1 MKQKS
6 ADDPQTLF
14 FILFFA
20 ALQFLFY
27 SDSKIVLEVIF

>member
-20 ALQFLFY
+20 VRQLLFY
-27 SDSKIVLEVIF
+27 CESKFVLESLF